1 MNCKHCGAEIGS
13 EDKYCEFCGNIVN
26 KNGKDY
32 NLDGTGVAFK
42 VSQIFSVSNRSI
54 VIGQT
59 YQHIKVGDVLYKDEK
74 QFHVTNM
81 QVGNTVTISAELNKT
96 QVGLVF
102 NDFNKK
108 DLKSGDLLVFKKEQ

>member
-1 MNCKHCGAEIGS
+1 MNCRYCGAEISS
-13 EDKYCEFCGNIVN
+13 EDKYCEFCGKLVN
-26 KNGKDY
+26 ENWKDY
-32 NLDGTGVAFK
+32 NLNGTGVAFR
-42 VSQIFSVSNRSI
+42 VSQVFSISNRSI

-59 YQHIKVGDVLYKDEK
+59 YQYIKVGDILYKGEK
-74 QFHVTNM
+74 QFCITNM
-81 QVGNTVTISAELNKT
+81 QVGNTITTSAEPNKS